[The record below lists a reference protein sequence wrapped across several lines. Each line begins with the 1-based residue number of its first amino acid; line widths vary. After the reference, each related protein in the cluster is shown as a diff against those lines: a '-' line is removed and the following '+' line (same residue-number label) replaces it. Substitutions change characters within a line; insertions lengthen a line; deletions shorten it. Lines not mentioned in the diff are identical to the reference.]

1 MNTLTAALAAAAAGA
16 VMVTGCAGT
25 PAPPGPPP
33 SGTVTVTVVDLAGL
47 PVAGAEVVTRDL
59 DSGTEHGPT
68 LTGDNGVAAVT
79 LPVPVTTQVGVRKA
93 TDGAPEPPTWRW
105 QTPILLTGN
114 TAVTYRYHA
123 ASTILD
129 CPVAD
134 PTDPD
139 RCP

>member
-1 MNTLTAALAAAAAGA
+1 MNTLTTTLAAAAAGA

-25 PAPPGPPP
+25 PAPPTPPP
-33 SGTVTVTVVDLAGL
+33 AATVTVTVVDLAGL
-47 PVAGAEVVTRDL
+47 PVPGAEVVTRDL
-59 DSGTEHGPT
+59 DSGTEHGPA
-68 LTGDNGVAAVT
+68 LTGDNGVASVT
-79 LPVPVTTQVGVRKA
+79 LPVPVTTQVGVRKPLDPA
-93 TDGAPEPPTWRW
+93 VPVLWRW
-105 QTPILLTGN
+105 QTPLQLTSD

-134 PTDPD
+134 PDDPD